1 MAVILFCG
9 RQLQVLVIGSA
20 LSILTGTLHEI
31 RQVNNERSRKRRELR
46 IFLQTKAVPTE
57 LLMRIMSYADY
68 KMARQ
73 SPIGYDTSLISP
85 MLEAELA
92 TFQFGGHLAIISE
105 LFNAQ
110 ALVLQ
115 TFADFCGALVKQFY
129 SEGESVFTAGSLA
142 EMMYITSH
150 GDFSL
155 GDDETHASRTFS
167 GNHNYFAEAVK
178 KKRSGPDGSGTSV
191 SLYVEAVMHNC
202 TLQAESFGE
211 VFVLTGS
218 KLASVLANSP
228 MCTTMFIEYANQYI
242 RAYSDAMSR
251 KEHDDALEME
261 RACASKATFTNSF
274 YMDLNVDER
283 KMLRSINLKELQEQE
298 DRSTPLEFVEQVLM
312 SNQPEFLDQLR
323 KSFVELDTADGLH
336 TRYGELKEQEKV
348 ESGILSLVALA
359 RGDYEAYTSPQSGAN
374 RLTMAQ
380 WEQLQGVLLWA
391 EPTPE
396 KVMAAIWLLAVR
408 PMGKYRAVTSQLP
421 SHAQRP
427 DQAVRYIL
435 AGYPLVS
442 PSGDALT
449 THVRAFVTS
458 TLELQLDFNF
468 AQMLQGE
475 NVPANLLQLKE
486 FILKKSGEETLK
498 FYVLFLLGFL
508 SGLAGGNGSRFM
520 NCSNA
525 RSTIPG
531 LHILMRVLEK
541 DPMCGGLLWKPRAL
555 LEPTAL
561 YWTYI
566 HNRAVDLGRQ
576 PSNTADLA
584 VVRLACLCRAQK
596 PKDLQVLQESWQ
608 QLTSAEQRSLLQHFL
623 ADGVVNQAI
632 VFEFLPLC
640 LERAKSNAFVT
651 IPVLLQVLVELLAAV
666 RAVAPKAVASVVP
679 RSSLNTIRDTGSKLQ
694 TLSVDL
700 ADLAAF
706 ILMVQNSY
714 IFQTCLCRAKLRLIG
729 GRLVLEVSQEN
740 WRRVREP
747 HTDVIML
754 ANSVRDLVKHHKQ
767 EKAGLQRL
775 EEELH
780 KAIQEVR
787 TQVRELDGPDD
798 KPEQIEE
805 AATTSVDIFQQEP
818 PAVMEQVMRDWPG
831 TIKPEM
837 TIRAKQ
843 HAAAKSTFHGAFYAI
858 RVDLDLLEA
867 QQPSWG
873 LILLDVIIL
882 PLSLAWGF
890 ETEPMRPAVTVEDGS
905 PARVFDYAA
914 IEHRVPLSSPLVGVR
929 HLRGSCGL
937 GLNLSGAREVMAI
950 TTSFSNDTESGYLRS
965 LRSARYLRALRSIRI
980 LRIVKSRRVNV
991 MIENWVIGL
1000 GQQWLILAFN
1010 VCRMLASILLTAHL
1024 LVSWLPNSYRI
1035 FVWAHE
1041 SDLDSPQTFI
1051 GELPALAATKWASL
1065 EISIECI
1072 FVKHGIGGVEFSRSR
1087 VSYKICAL
1095 HFLSMSASRASA
1107 LEAVGTAV
1115 SGFRESWIDLAE
1127 IWPEAGHVQYI
1138 HALSWVVQPPSVPE
1152 SRILGSGSFEER
1164 LVSILMATGPQRM
1177 SDVLVWVVVTVLIIG
1192 SSLSILTGTLQEGL
1206 VMRIMSFADYKLERH
1221 SPAFLAGLLAES
1233 MHITSHGAFV
1243 VYDAHGEELELE
1255 RYNNKH
1261 EFFSEVAL
1269 YVETVMH
1276 DSTLQ
1281 IESFAEVY
1289 TLSGT
1294 DVVQHRAWKLR
1305 LHSPICAGMFVEYAK
1320 ELEMLLQEFVATYA
1334 KTAVHHQ
1341 KSLRTTLSRNLSV
1354 ASWKLDMNC
1363 AHRALKVNS
1372 FYMDL
1377 HLHKE
1382 KVLQNV
1388 RLSGSDVGADPVKPT
1403 APEEADTLSEQMTP
1417 KRSQASKAS
1426 GSEVGT
1432 MPLDGDLWHN
1442 WPLDSDLQH
1451 EAAAEKQ
1458 EREEVPH
1465 LSRQLVKSIMQGQAL
1480 DVEDLQ
1486 EAFLELHPERGLHNM
1501 YSQQNEME
1509 KAICSCYCL
1518 AALVAD
1524 DYETY
1529 TEPQQDAAKLHRSQ
1543 WEQLRSILH
1552 WAAPT
1557 EDMLEAAFFLLAVRS
1572 IGKCRAVTRQLPPES
1587 QKPEE
1592 ALLAILNNYTNMV
1605 PSFERLSPSGQSMVV
1620 KSMQLQR
1627 GFSFP
1632 QMLQGENVPA
1642 NLMQLRHFLDENG
1655 GAVILKFYVV
1665 FLLGFLSALQGGHGS
1680 LFMTHS
1686 NAKNIYLGLSTVQ
1699 YVLEKEPGFLYWTYI
1714 YQRGTLLKRVA
1725 RTSQDLAILRLACL
1739 CRARNGHDYDELQK
1753 AYHELDEHQRNVLT
1767 SHFLPSGI
1775 KSSAIVFEFLP
1786 LCLENAKKNPH
1797 VSVPGL
1803 LDVLVSLIEATWAS
1817 SFSHKITTIDLS
1829 NLAGFILVLQ
1839 NPFVF
1844 QTCLSRSKLRLI
1856 KDQDYQLDLTE
1867 ENWNR
1872 VNEKPTDVSAV
1883 AYAVRD
1889 ILHQQKQNANPF
1901 VSM

>member
-1 MAVILFCG
+1 MA
-9 RQLQVLVIGSA
+9 
-20 LSILTGTLHEI
+20 
-31 RQVNNERSRKRRELR
+31 K
-46 IFLQTKAVPTE
+46 
-57 LLMRIMSYADY
+57 
-68 KMARQ
+68 
-73 SPIGYDTSLISP
+73 
-85 MLEAELA
+85 
-92 TFQFGGHLAIISE
+92 
-105 LFNAQ
+105 
-110 ALVLQ
+110 
-115 TFADFCGALVKQFY
+115 
-129 SEGESVFTAGSLA
+129 
-142 EMMYITSH
+142 
-150 GDFSL
+150 
-155 GDDETHASRTFS
+155 
-167 GNHNYFAEAVK
+167 
-178 KKRSGPDGSGTSV
+178 
-191 SLYVEAVMHNC
+191 
-202 TLQAESFGE
+202 
-211 VFVLTGS
+211 
-218 KLASVLANSP
+218 
-228 MCTTMFIEYANQYI
+228 
-242 RAYSDAMSR
+242 
-251 KEHDDALEME
+251 
-261 RACASKATFTNSF
+261 
-274 YMDLNVDER
+274 
-283 KMLRSINLKELQEQE
+283 
-298 DRSTPLEFVEQVLM
+298 
-312 SNQPEFLDQLR
+312 
-323 KSFVELDTADGLH
+323 
-336 TRYGELKEQEKV
+336 
-348 ESGILSLVALA
+348 
-359 RGDYEAYTSPQSGAN
+359 
-374 RLTMAQ
+374 
-380 WEQLQGVLLWA
+380 
-391 EPTPE
+391 
-396 KVMAAIWLLAVR
+396 
-408 PMGKYRAVTSQLP
+408 
-421 SHAQRP
+421 
-427 DQAVRYIL
+427 
-435 AGYPLVS
+435 
-442 PSGDALT
+442 
-449 THVRAFVTS
+449 
-458 TLELQLDFNF
+458 
-468 AQMLQGE
+468 
-475 NVPANLLQLKE
+475 
-486 FILKKSGEETLK
+486 
-498 FYVLFLLGFL
+498 
-508 SGLAGGNGSRFM
+508 
-520 NCSNA
+520 
-525 RSTIPG
+525 
-531 LHILMRVLEK
+531 
-541 DPMCGGLLWKPRAL
+541 L
-555 LEPTAL
+555 LE
-561 YWTYI
+561 
-566 HNRAVDLGRQ
+566 
-576 PSNTADLA
+576 S
-584 VVRLACLCRAQK
+584 
-596 PKDLQVLQESWQ
+596 
-608 QLTSAEQRSLLQHFL
+608 
-623 ADGVVNQAI
+623 
-632 VFEFLPLC
+632 
-640 LERAKSNAFVT
+640 
-651 IPVLLQVLVELLAAV
+651 
-666 RAVAPKAVASVVP
+666 
-679 RSSLNTIRDTGSKLQ
+679 
-694 TLSVDL
+694 
-700 ADLAAF
+700 
-706 ILMVQNSY
+706 
-714 IFQTCLCRAKLRLIG
+714 
-729 GRLVLEVSQEN
+729 
-740 WRRVREP
+740 
-747 HTDVIML
+747 
-754 ANSVRDLVKHHKQ
+754 
-767 EKAGLQRL
+767 LQRL

-843 HAAAKSTFHGAFYAI
+843 HAAILHETENSEQLNLQLSPHFMELSMRSGGVVNELSRDFVITPMSRSS

-873 LILLDVIIL
+873 VVRPHSRMRISWDLVGTCLILLDVIIL

-890 ETEPMRPAVTVEDGS
+890 ETEPMRPAVTVEE
-905 PARVFDYAA
+905 AFLAVFAW
-914 IEHRVPLSSPLVGVR
+914 
-929 HLRGSCGL
+929 
-937 GLNLSGAREVMAI
+937 LNLLFWPADLLLNFNTAFYMCHGNRANATSASPDATEDAQVMAI

-1024 LVSWLPNSYRI
+1024 LACSW
-1035 FVWAHE
+1035 F
-1041 SDLDSPQTFI
+1041 
-1051 GELPALAATKWASL
+1051 
-1065 EISIECI
+1065 
-1072 FVKHGIGGVEFSRSR
+1072 
-1087 VSYKICAL
+1087 
-1095 HFLSMSASRASA
+1095 
-1107 LEAVGTAV
+1107 AVGTAV

-1164 LVSILMATGPQRM
+1164 LVSILM
-1177 SDVLVWVVVTVLIIG
+1177 VVVTVLIIG
-1192 SSLSILTGTLQEGL
+1192 SSLSILTGTLQEIRTINNERSRKRRELRTYLHSRAAPTEL

-1221 SPAFLAGLLAES
+1221 SPVTYDSDLISPLLDAELAVWQKGHIMRIHPTFDLVSTAFPKVFADICCALQKQLYYEGESAFLAGLLAES

-1243 VYDAHGEELELE
+1243 VYDAHGEELE

-1294 DVVQHRAWKLR
+1294 DVATIL

-1320 ELEMLLQEFVATYA
+1320 EFVATYA